1 MRKIV
6 ELIEDNLVQAGV
18 RPRDWP
24 ARDSLLPS
32 VPRSP
37 FIYLSKGHDFSSY
50 SVIGEKIRDFQ

>member
-32 VPRSP
+32 VHHLS
-37 FIYLSKGHDFSSY
+37 IYQ
-50 SVIGEKIRDFQ
+50 RDTISHRIAL